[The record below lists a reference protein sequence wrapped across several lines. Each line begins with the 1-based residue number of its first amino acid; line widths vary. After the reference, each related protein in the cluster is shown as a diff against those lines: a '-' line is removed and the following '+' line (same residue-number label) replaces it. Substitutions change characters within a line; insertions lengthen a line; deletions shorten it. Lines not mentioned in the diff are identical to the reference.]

1 MNSPIENIIVN
12 SSQYTPVY
20 FIEDPGANQARPI
33 VVTANQQKPISNT
46 LKTFYENSGKLE
58 DNLLQSTDSVSF
70 TKPEGIIKKTDI
82 NVIGNNLKLA
92 NFLLPKA
99 GLQIEASKQYIA
111 PVNNVVLKPVY
122 VASTNTSSI
131 PTVTNTIPKLDVCS
145 KIVKLKDL
153 PSTHKHRNGKLV
165 PKKKPKEDTVSNS
178 KTTSVQLLKLGET
191 YHSLN
196 ELSDDQMKIVNH
208 ALKIFSNPKNSPKEP
223 TYDPVTNTR
232 FIYKVVSPKD
242 LTVVG
247 KNKVVI
253 KQKKQEVKKESVKR
267 QEKKEAKLV
276 PEVVS
281 EPIPVETKVTRSGRK
296 VKLPKN
302 ILPEEVHQKPKKKSG
317 TIASCFQCSSEF
329 SSLYRLQRHY
339 EHHPT
344 HIPAR
349 IHSNLFHC
357 LLAIIKTGSEEDRAN
372 IFLQQLE
379 QVITKIK
386 SLIPC
391 LLKGNG
397 AGAEGKLSTISED
410 VGRLFGISPGK
421 YNLDIDALS
430 CVKDKDGHCLHNP
443 APPLSKPAQ
452 PWSNKSNEETTK
464 VPETDDCARI
474 NSAEKWPTVSKRME
488 RKKPEQNTAKK
499 IKLIESEVPIELGDD
514 DIAAFFSNNHK
525 TDISSLDKT
534 ATEEI
539 NISNKETTETTKA
552 DTSNK
557 PTHIRFHS
565 THFDIRSSPMK
576 PTSTVFRKFQIN
588 PEKMPKF
595 DIQEIQPLISQESE
609 FTETIST
616 ESNEST
622 NIQSDLFID
631 NPVQSETSCKDAPEL
646 NFNTSKEWTV
656 KYTDTE
662 HGTGSFMKS
671 DSLINENTDY
681 LKSNASIEPSLIHVK
696 DIPKPVNNEIN
707 ISELPISDHSLSNQ
721 GSVLNFL
728 DSLGST
734 ELSYP
739 DTTIR
744 NHSVDFQL
752 DLFSFSN

>member
-20 FIEDPGANQARPI
+20 FIEDPGVNQTGSI
-33 VVTANQQKPISNT
+33 VVTANQPKPMSNT

-58 DNLLQSTDSVSF
+58 NNLLQSTDTVSF
-70 TKPEGIIKKTDI
+70 TKPEGIVNKTDI

-92 NFLLPKA
+92 NFFLPKT
-99 GLQIEASKQYIA
+99 GIQIEASKQYIA

-122 VASTNTSSI
+122 VANTNTSST
-131 PTVTNTIPKLDVCS
+131 PTVKNTVPKLDVCS

-153 PSTHKHRNGKLV
+153 PSIPKQRTGKIV
-165 PKKKPKEDTVSNS
+165 PKKKPKEDTTISNS

-208 ALKIFSNPKNSPKEP
+208 ALKIFSNPKNTPKEP

-253 KQKKQEVKKESVKR
+253 KQKKPEVKKETVKR

-276 PEVVS
+276 PEVIN

-302 ILPEEVHQKPKKKSG
+302 ILPEEIHQKPKKKSG
-317 TIASCFQCSSEF
+317 TIANCFQCSSEF

-391 LLKGNG
+391 LLKSDG
-397 AGAEGKLSTISED
+397 EGKLSTISED
-410 VGRLFGISPGK
+410 VGRLFGVSPGK
-421 YNLDIDALS
+421 YNLNIDALS

-443 APPLSKPAQ
+443 APPSKPSQ
-452 PWSNKSNEETTK
+452 PWSNENNEETIK
-464 VPETDDCARI
+464 VAETDDCARI

-534 ATEEI
+534 VTEEI
-539 NISNKETTETTKA
+539 DISNQKNNETKHSDTT
-552 DTSNK
+552 SK
-557 PTHIRFHS
+557 PPHIQFHS
-565 THFDIRSSPMK
+565 THFDIRSSPIK

-595 DIQEIQPLISQESE
+595 DIQEIQPLISQENE
-609 FTETIST
+609 FTETIRT
-616 ESNEST
+616 ESNDST

-631 NPVQSETSCKDAPEL
+631 NPVQSEASCNDTPDL
-646 NFNTSKEWTV
+646 NFDTSKEWTV
-656 KYTDTE
+656 KYTDAE
-662 HGTGSFMKS
+662 HDTGSFMKS

-696 DIPKPVNNEIN
+696 DIPKTVENEIS

-728 DSLGST
+728 DSLGTT